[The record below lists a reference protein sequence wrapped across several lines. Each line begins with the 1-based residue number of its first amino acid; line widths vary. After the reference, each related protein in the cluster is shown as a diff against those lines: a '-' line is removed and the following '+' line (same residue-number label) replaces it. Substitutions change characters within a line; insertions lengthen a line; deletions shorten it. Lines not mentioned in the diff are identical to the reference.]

1 MVRLGGIYA
10 LERIARDS
18 EYDHWPVMEILTAFV
33 REQAPAQSMPPDKTA
48 VKIETKESRHSQ
60 RLLAMIQ
67 TLLAI
72 NTGLRPHQ
80 RKELAEFEAFLTTT
94 LGHPESTTTHEK
106 SDSQV
111 NTALEPLAQQ
121 LLPIVQL
128 QWAAL
133 TSLKSLEQNLRPDL
147 QAILTV
153 LGRRVRTFGNG
164 ESQQLDLHN
173 TNLQNAK
180 LGGAQLQGVDLSGAQ
195 LQGAFLGGAQLQNA
209 FLAKAQLQGAFVA
222 NAQLQGARLEDAQL
236 QGAFLVNTQL
246 QGARL
251 EYAQLQGA
259 FLWKTQFLAADLT
272 GAQLQDANLA
282 GAQLLHANLT
292 GAQLQGAFL
301 GDTQLPRANLTG
313 AQLQGVDLRKAQNL
327 TQEQINTACVDETT
341 TLPEGLTKPAPCP
354 ANP

>member
-1 MVRLGGIYA
+1 
-10 LERIARDS
+10 
-18 EYDHWPVMEILTAFV
+18 
-33 REQAPAQSMPPDKTA
+33 
-48 VKIETKESRHSQ
+48 
-60 RLLAMIQ
+60 MIQ
-67 TLLAI
+67 TLLAT

-80 RKELAEFEAFLTTT
+80 RKDLAEFEAFFITT

-111 NTALEPLAQQ
+111 NTALESLAQH

-153 LGRRVRTFGNG
+153 LGQRVRTFGNG

-173 TNLQNAK
+173 TN
-180 LGGAQLQGVDLSGAQ
+180 
-195 LQGAFLGGAQLQNA
+195 
-209 FLAKAQLQGAFVA
+209 
-222 NAQLQGARLEDAQL
+222 
-236 QGAFLVNTQL
+236 
-246 QGARL
+246 
-251 EYAQLQGA
+251 
-259 FLWKTQFLAADLT
+259 
-272 GAQLQDANLA
+272 LQDANLA

-292 GAQLQGAFL
+292 GAQLQDAFL
-301 GDTQLPRANLTG
+301 GGAQLLHANLTG